1 MEENMEDR
9 QNKFRY
15 ERKYL
20 LHKSKLNIFMKKLYL
35 NNFEEIYTQRII
47 NNIYYD
53 TFNFSSF
60 METKEGVSDRIK
72 YRVRWYGKVHEE
84 SEKVLELKIKSEFL
98 NKKITYPLGVFKFR
112 SPINENLKSLNKKI
126 IKTLFKEN
134 SDFLNYNYNLQPVLR
149 NNYIRKY
156 FFSQNLGIRITI
168 DSRLKFNSFLNGNC
182 ILDDKKSVIEIKYQ
196 KDNFFI
202 MRDLFDL
209 ELKKKSK
216 FETGIK
222 LTQKI

>member
-1 MEENMEDR
+1 MENP

-20 LHKSKLNIFMKKLYL
+20 LAKSRLNFFIKNLYL
-35 NNFEEIYTQRII
+35 NNFEEVYNERII

-53 TFNFSSF
+53 TLNLSSF

-72 YRVRWYGKVHEE
+72 YRERWYGKIHEE

-98 NKKITYPLGVFKFR
+98 NKKRSLPLGVFKFR
-112 SPINENLKSLNKKI
+112 SPINENLKSLNKKV
-126 IKTLFKEN
+126 IKTLFQRN
-134 SDFLNYNYNLQPVLR
+134 SDFLNYNYNLHPVLY
-149 NNYIRKY
+149 NNYNRKY
-156 FFSQNLGIRITI
+156 FLSQNLGVRITI
-168 DSRLKFNSFLNGNC
+168 DSGLKFNSFLNGNS
-182 ILDDKKSVIEIKYQ
+182 IIDDKKSIIEIKYQ
-196 KDNFFI
+196 KENFFI
-202 MRDLFDL
+202 MRNLFDL

-222 LTQKI
+222 LTQKK

>member
-1 MEENMEDR
+1 MEENMEDH

-20 LHKSKLNIFMKKLYL
+20 LDKSKLNFFMKKLYL
-35 NNFEEIYTQRII
+35 NNFEEVYTQRII

-53 TFNFSSF
+53 TLNFSSF
-60 METKEGVSDRIK
+60 IETKEGVSDRIK

-98 NKKITYPLGVFKFR
+98 NTKRTYPLGIFKFV
-112 SPINENLKSLNKKI
+112 SPINKNLKSLNKKI
-126 IKTLFKEN
+126 IETLFKEN
-134 SDFLNYNYNLQPVLR
+134 SDFLNYNYNLHPVLR

-156 FFSQNLGIRITI
+156 FFSQNLGVRITI
-168 DSRLKFNSFLNGNC
+168 DSGLNFKSFLNGNS
-182 ILDDKKSVIEIKYQ
+182 ILDDKKSIIEIKYQ
-196 KDNFFI
+196 KENFFI
-202 MRDLFDL
+202 MGDLFDL